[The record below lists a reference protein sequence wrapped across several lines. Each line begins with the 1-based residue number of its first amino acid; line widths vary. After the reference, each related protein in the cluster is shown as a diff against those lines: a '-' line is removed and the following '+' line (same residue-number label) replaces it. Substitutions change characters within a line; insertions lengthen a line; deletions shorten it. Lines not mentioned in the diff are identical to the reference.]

1 MLREQLGDDAFF
13 RAIKHYLEVNRL
25 QNVVTADLV
34 KAIEES
40 TGTNVDQ
47 FFDQWIYGAG
57 APRFTV
63 RSTYDAA
70 AEKISLDVKQT
81 QKVEG
86 HVGLFRVPI
95 EVAVTTASG
104 EKLFPIEV
112 SKAEET
118 FSFSVDGPPL
128 MVLFDKG
135 DKILKSLDFQKTPEE
150 WTRQLQAA
158 TDVPDRADAALAL
171 GNIRDNDAVTNALGE
186 AARKDRFWGVREE
199 ALRALGRIDSSPARK
214 KVLAALSNDQ
224 PWVRQIAVEQMG
236 RFQKDDDVIKHLQ
249 KIYKDDKA
257 YSVRGAALMSLA
269 QDKAP
274 GAADFLEKALSTS
287 SPDEVLR
294 RASLRAMGALG
305 YDSVVP
311 ALLEWSA

>member
-1 MLREQLGDDAFF
+1 MYDKAGWVLHMLREQLGDDAFF
-13 RAIKHYLEVNRL
+13 AALKHYLEANRL

-57 APRFTV
+57 APRFMV
-63 RSTYDAA
+63 RSAYDAA
-70 AEKISLDVKQT
+70 TKKVSLDVKQT

-112 SKAEET
+112 SKADET

-135 DKILKSLDFQKTPEE
+135 DKILKSVDFQKTPEE
-150 WTRQLQAA
+150 WIRQLQTA
-158 TDVPDRADAALAL
+158 TDVPDRADAAFAL
-171 GNIRDNDAVTNALGE
+171 GNLRDNDGVAKALGE

-199 ALRALGRIDSSPARK
+199 ALRALGRINSSAARK
-214 KVLAALSNDQ
+214 QVLAALSNDQ
-224 PWVRQIAVEQMG
+224 PWVRQVAVEQMG
-236 RFQKDDDVIKHLQ
+236 RFQNDEEINQ
-249 KIYKDDKA
+249 
-257 YSVRGAALMSLA
+257 AAAKNL
-269 QDKAP
+269 
-274 GAADFLEKALSTS
+274 
-287 SPDEVLR
+287 
-294 RASLRAMGALG
+294 
-305 YDSVVP
+305 
-311 ALLEWSA
+311 

>member
-1 MLREQLGDDAFF
+1 MGDDAFF
-13 RAIKHYLEVNRL
+13 RAIKHYLEANRL

-40 TGTNVDQ
+40 TGTNVDR

-70 AEKISLDVKQT
+70 EKKISLNVRQT

-86 HVGLFRVPI
+86 RVGLFRVPV

-118 FSFSVDGPPL
+118 FSFPVDGPPL

-150 WTRQLQAA
+150 WIRQLQTAA
-158 TDVPDRADAALAL
+158 DVPDRADAAVAL
-171 GNIRDNDAVTNALGE
+171 GNIRDNEDVT
-186 AARKDRFWGVREE
+186 D
-199 ALRALGRIDSSPARK
+199 ALGRGRPAG
-214 KVLAALSNDQ
+214 
-224 PWVRQIAVEQMG
+224 QILG
-236 RFQKDDDVIKHLQ
+236 R
-249 KIYKDDKA
+249 A
-257 YSVRGAALMSLA
+257 GRGAAGPRPHRFSRRAKASAGRALERAALG
-269 QDKAP
+269 AP
-274 GAADFLEKALSTS
+274 GG
-287 SPDEVLR
+287 R
-294 RASLRAMGALG
+294 RAIG
-305 YDSVVP
+305 P
-311 ALLEWSA
+311 FPK